1 MPTLVIGDV
10 HGCAEEL
17 AELLQSSDGARVVL
31 VGDLFTKGPDPV
43 GVWELI
49 QEYEL
54 EAVLG
59 NQDARLIAAAE
70 RTRPSDTAAVECAD
84 KLSKTGDD
92 WLRWLR
98 SRSLFLEAA
107 GFVVVHAGLHPSGDL
122 NQTTRS
128 MALSMRRFP
137 MDSATAPA
145 WHKLYTGSK
154 GVVFGHDARRGLIRV
169 ERDGL
174 PFLLGLD
181 SGCVYG
187 RQLTGVFL
195 EEDRFVTVNAK
206 AVYEAVS

>member
-10 HGCAEEL
+10 HGCAQEL
-17 AELLQSSDGARVVL
+17 AELLQLGEASRIVL

-59 NQDARLIAAAE
+59 NQDARLIAAADGM
-70 RTRPSDTAAVECAD
+70 RPADIAAVACAQ
-84 KLSKTGDD
+84 KLSTTGDA

-98 SRSLFLEAA
+98 SRPLFLEAA

-128 MALSMRRFP
+128 MALSMRSFP
-137 MDSATAPA
+137 MDSATAPP
-145 WHKLYTGSK
+145 WHEQYTGSK
-154 GVVFGHDARRGLIRV
+154 GVVFGHDARRGPVRV
-169 ERDGL
+169 ERDGR

-195 EEDRFVTVNAK
+195 EEDRTVTVNAK